1 MTSIQIEIKKKVG
14 KPKKQPNRIVQIPNN
29 KKNIKIFSSN
39 LEYVHK
45 NEANTNININNN
57 LKTIHKLQE
66 ELNNYKAKSQK
77 LEEEIIQLNLKIKE
91 FTEKNEK
98 IKKSKEEEEKNS
110 EDNQNYHNQKINE
123 LKTVVSSTYF
133 ILIEIIE
140 LILNQKYKDKD
151 NTLAGKNI
159 ENISM
164 DVYEQNVYTEEEKK
178 SLILEQIQQILYF
191 KINFMNKMYNLN
203 LEKLCEKIK
212 QWNFSTNKDKEAS
225 FSSFSAFSNNKKR
238 NSNISISNSDLA
250 LGIISPPRSPKFP
263 GRHDDNSVI
272 SNIMDE
278 STIKDFSTSI
288 IHYNNI
294 AQQGG
299 IGTDSFFFEG
309 ENLLKYKEDIDNKEQ
324 SKGKDVNL
332 INTSFKD
339 LSIIKSGDEPGLENI
354 SFTKNLDKYVAN
366 IEEGDEDINSGESKD
381 KNKEIFI
388 KNENQFNIS
397 FNEI

>member
-14 KPKKQPNRIVQIPNN
+14 KTKKQQNKIIPAPNN
-29 KKNIKIFSSN
+29 KKNIKIFNSN
-39 LEYVHK
+39 LEYGHK
-45 NEANTNININNN
+45 NDNTTNINNN
-57 LKTIHKLQE
+57 TKTIHKLQE
-66 ELNNYKAKSQK
+66 ELNNYKIKSQK
-77 LEEEIIQLNLKIKE
+77 LEDEIIHLNFKIKE
-91 FTEKNEK
+91 MTEKNEK
-98 IKKSKEEEEKNS
+98 IKKNKEENS
-110 EDNQNYHNQKINE
+110 EENGNYSTQKINE
-123 LKTVVSSTYF
+123 LKTVVSSTYS

-151 NTLAGKNI
+151 NTITGKNI

-164 DVYEQNVYTEEEKK
+164 DIYEQSVSNDEEKK
-178 SLILEQIQQILYF
+178 SLILEQIQQILLF

-212 QWNFSTNKDKEAS
+212 QWNFNTNKDKDVS
-225 FSSFSAFSNNKKR
+225 FSSFSAFSNHKKR
-238 NSNISISNSDLA
+238 NSNISMNNSDLA
-250 LGIISPPRSPKFP
+250 LGIISPPHSPKFP
-263 GRHDDNSVI
+263 GRHDSNSVI

-294 AQQGG
+294 GQQGVLG
-299 IGTDSFFFEG
+299 ADSFFFEG

-366 IEEGDEDINSGESKD
+366 IGEGDMDINCGKNKD

-397 FNEI
+397 FNDI

>member
-1 MTSIQIEIKKKVG
+1 
-14 KPKKQPNRIVQIPNN
+14 
-29 KKNIKIFSSN
+29 
-39 LEYVHK
+39 
-45 NEANTNININNN
+45 
-57 LKTIHKLQE
+57 
-66 ELNNYKAKSQK
+66 
-77 LEEEIIQLNLKIKE
+77 
-91 FTEKNEK
+91 
-98 IKKSKEEEEKNS
+98 
-110 EDNQNYHNQKINE
+110 
-123 LKTVVSSTYF
+123 
-133 ILIEIIE
+133 
-140 LILNQKYKDKD
+140 
-151 NTLAGKNI
+151 
-159 ENISM
+159 
-164 DVYEQNVYTEEEKK
+164 
-178 SLILEQIQQILYF
+178 
-191 KINFMNKMYNLN
+191 MNKMYNLN

-366 IEEGDEDINSGESKD
+366 IEEGDEDINSGESKG